1 MQELRRRNDELC
13 GVLDKLKEELQNTKV
28 RVTDLWQTN
37 CNQMREADEMIV
49 TKDEERAALRNQLR
63 LLGSARAVP
72 GVLEVTETFI
82 SGPHLTHP
90 SVSSSSAVGGS
101 VSVCQCVD
109 DILCTLKV

>member
-1 MQELRRRNDELC
+1 MVRLLTVAARGLVSEYFSYSSCYCR
-13 GVLDKLKEELQNTKV
+13 GVMLE
-28 RVTDLWQTN
+28 
-37 CNQMREADEMIV
+37 EMIV